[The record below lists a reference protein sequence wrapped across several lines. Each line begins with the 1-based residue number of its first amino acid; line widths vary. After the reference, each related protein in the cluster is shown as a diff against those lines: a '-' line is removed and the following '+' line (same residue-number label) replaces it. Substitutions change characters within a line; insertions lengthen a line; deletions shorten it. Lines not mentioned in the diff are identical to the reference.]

1 MEKRARKPDE
11 AHIWTDAE
19 LEKLGNDF
27 TTRHKNTADDMENII
42 NNYTIQKSRR

>member
-1 MEKRARKPDE
+1 MSKSNESRVR
-11 AHIWTDAE
+11 TDAE

-27 TTRHKNTADDMENII
+27 TTRHKNTVDEMGNII